1 MFSSDGTI
9 TTNLP
14 EIMKEIEM
22 FYSDLYAANEESL
35 HEYHP
40 LLDRPEIPKLSPD
53 LSCLYEERL
62 SVKECFD
69 CLNSFENNKSLRNDG
84 LTVEFYKISGIL

>member
-1 MFSSDGTI
+1 MFTSDGTI

-40 LLDRPEIPKLSPD
+40 LLDRPEIPKLSP
-53 LSCLYEERL
+53 R
-62 SVKECFD
+62 
-69 CLNSFENNKSLRNDG
+69 FELSLRRK
-84 LTVEFYKISGIL
+84 VISEGML